1 MMAGALRRL
10 SDWTAQTAFRELTV
24 REAAQRLQE
33 LAPSYPGPFDQPVE
47 ICVNGC
53 RWFAEEVE
61 AVADAIHRAG
71 RRPHRAKEPLGGPE
85 WGTLRNAAGLWAVT
99 GPMAGRQSQDREGRA
114 FLQSRE
120 PESAVEASV
129 TAAVDLRRSH

>member
-1 MMAGALRRL
+1 MAGALRRL
-10 SDWTAQTAFRELTV
+10 SDWTAQAAFRELTV

-53 RWFAEEVE
+53 RWFAGEVE

-71 RRPHRAKEPLGGPE
+71 RRPHRARELLGDPE
-85 WGTLRNAAGLWAVT
+85 WGISRNAAGLWAVT
-99 GPMAGRQSQDREGRA
+99 GPMTGRKSQDREGSA
-114 FLQSRE
+114 LLQARE
-120 PESAVEASV
+120 PEAAVEA
-129 TAAVDLRRSH
+129 

>member
-10 SDWTAQTAFRELTV
+10 SDWAAQTAFRELTV
-24 REAAQRLQE
+24 GEAAQRLQE
-33 LAPSYPGPFDQPVE
+33 LAPRYPGPFDQPVE

-71 RRPHRAKEPLGGPE
+71 RRPHRAKEPLGGPD

-99 GPMAGRQSQDREGRA
+99 GPMGGGSHRIARVARSSSLTSPSQQLRLRPL
-114 FLQSRE
+114 LQWI
-120 PESAVEASV
+120 
-129 TAAVDLRRSH
+129 

>member
-10 SDWTAQTAFRELTV
+10 SDWTAQAAFRELTV

-53 RWFAEEVE
+53 RWFAGEVE

-71 RRPHRAKEPLGGPE
+71 RRPHRARELLGDPE
-85 WGTLRNAAGLWAVT
+85 WGISRNAAGLWAVT
-99 GPMAGRQSQDREGRA
+99 GPMTGRKSQDREGSA
-114 FLQSRE
+114 LLQARE
-120 PESAVEASV
+120 PEAAVEA
-129 TAAVDLRRSH
+129 

>member
-1 MMAGALRRL
+1 MMAGALTRL
-10 SDWTAQTAFRELTV
+10 SEWTAQPAFRELTV

-71 RRPHRAKEPLGGPE
+71 RRPHRARELLGGPE
-85 WGTLRNAAGLWAVT
+85 WGILRNAAGLWAVT
-99 GPMAGRQSQDREGRA
+99 GPMAGRKSPGCEGSALIQSPQR
-114 FLQSRE
+114 LS
-120 PESAVEASV
+120 PVEA
-129 TAAVDLRRSH
+129 

>member
-1 MMAGALRRL
+1 MPAEDPRMMAGALRRL
-10 SDWTAQTAFRELTV
+10 LDWTAQPAFRELTV
-24 REAAQRLQE
+24 REAALHLQE

-71 RRPHRAKEPLGGPE
+71 RRPHRARELLGGPE
-85 WGTLRNAAGLWAVT
+85 WGILRNAAGLWAVT
-99 GPMAGRQSQDREGRA
+99 GPMAGRKSQYREGSA
-114 FLQSRE
+114 LVQARE
-120 PESAVEASV
+120 PEAAVEA
-129 TAAVDLRRSH
+129 